1 MEGLFRG
8 VRFEEGDDEGEEP
21 KTPPEKEEEPKMIE
35 KFLKT
40 RTILIS
46 EEITA
51 EVARRVYQSLLLLE
65 AEDPEKP
72 ITVIINSPG
81 GEADSGFGIYD
92 MLRFVRPPVRTL
104 VAGLCASAAVLIFIA
119 AEKNARLSLPHS
131 RFLLHQPSS
140 ASFGQASDLEIAAN
154 EIIRL
159 RDRYNELVSD
169 ATGKPAETVSQDA
182 DRDFWMAAQ
191 QALDYGLV
199 SRIVANRARWR
210 RPRNRRPGGSGGG
223 AIKREPALPSRGRGF
238 LHQNGR
244 LELNGIEPTTS

>member
-1 MEGLFRG
+1 MNEDRRG
-8 VRFEEGDDEGEEP
+8 AVADPREEMLSDLNWVNRFEEEEDEQPEEHAA
-21 KTPPEKEEEPKMIE
+21 PEREEEPKMME

-46 EEITA
+46 EEITS
-51 EVARRVYQSLLLLE
+51 EVARRVYQNLLLLE
-65 AEDPEKP
+65 ADDPEKP

-104 VAGLCASAAVLIFIA
+104 VAGLCASAAILIFIA
-119 AEKNARLSLPHS
+119 AKKGDRLSLPHS

-159 RDRYNELVSD
+159 RDRYNQLVSE
-169 ATGKPAETVSQDA
+169 ATGKPTETVSADA
-182 DRDFWMAAQ
+182 DRDFWIAAP
-191 QALDYGLV
+191 QAMEYGLV
-199 SRIVANRARWR
+199 DRIVTR
-210 RPRNRRPGGSGGG
+210 RDE
-223 AIKREPALPSRGRGF
+223 I
-238 LHQNGR
+238 
-244 LELNGIEPTTS
+244 

>member
-1 MEGLFRG
+1 VEELIPG
-8 VRFEEGDDEGEEP
+8 VRFEEGEEEEEEAKP
-21 KTPPEKEEEPKMIE
+21 APEKEEEPKVLE

-40 RTILIS
+40 RTILVS

-51 EVARRVYQSLLLLE
+51 EVARRVYQNLLLLE
-65 AEDPEKP
+65 SDDATKP

-119 AEKNARLSLPHS
+119 AEKDQRMSLPHS

-159 RDRYNELVSD
+159 RDRYNQLVSE
-169 ATGKPAETVSQDA
+169 ATGKAPDTVSQDA
-182 DRDFWMAAQ
+182 DRDFWMAAP
-191 QALDYGLV
+191 QAVEYGLV
-199 SRIVANRARWR
+199 NRIISR
-210 RPRNRRPGGSGGG
+210 
-223 AIKREPALPSRGRGF
+223 REEMEIA
-238 LHQNGR
+238 
-244 LELNGIEPTTS
+244 